1 MNQPHMRV
9 VLACL
14 ITGSL
19 CARPAAAQGTISL
32 QGWGYPP
39 GQLTVRA
46 LSTGGAL
53 SEFDNAGPQNP
64 AALMNWG
71 VGGAYLQYS
80 PERRSTTVGDS
91 SLTTRVARFPVFA
104 IGLPFGQRY
113 SFGISTSTLLER
125 NFSSTTVA
133 RQLVRAD
140 SVTTTTNATLRG
152 AMNDVQFGGA
162 MQLFPWLRVGTAL
175 HVITGQNRYNAAR
188 SIVSDTGARVDTVRY
203 GNINETSTATFGGTA
218 LSFGVEVTPVKRIT
232 LAGSARLGFG
242 LRANLSDSSSRRADA
257 PSRAGAAIRWE
268 FGGANLAARYD
279 WQGWSAMK
287 GLGSDAGGIFDASEY
302 GMGAE
307 IPGPKLP
314 GGQLLLRLG
323 ARRRD
328 LPFGVGG
335 RQPTEDVIG
344 GGLGLPIGFGR
355 AQVDFGIERASRK
368 VPGLD
373 GIRERGLIMSFGF
386 RLRT

>member
-1 MNQPHMRV
+1 MTRPPMRV

-14 ITGSL
+14 IAAAFG
-19 CARPAAAQGTISL
+19 ARSASAQGTISL

-46 LSTGGAL
+46 SSTGGAL
-53 SEFDNAGPQNP
+53 SEFDNAGPHNP

-71 VGGAYLQYS
+71 VAGAYLQYS
-80 PERRSTTVGDS
+80 PERRSTAVGDS
-91 SLTTRVARFPVFA
+91 SRTTTVARFPVFA
-104 IGLPFGQRY
+104 IGLPAGQRY
-113 SFGISTSTLLER
+113 SFGLSSSTLLER
-125 NFSSTTVA
+125 NFSSLTTA

-140 SVTTTTNATLRG
+140 SVTTTTSATLRG

-175 HVITGQNRYNAAR
+175 HVITGQNRYLGER
-188 SIVSDTGARVDTVRY
+188 SIAPDTGARVDTVRY
-203 GNINETSTATFGGTA
+203 GNISETSTATFGGTA
-218 LSFGVEVTPVKRIT
+218 VSFGVEASPTKRIT

-242 LRANLSDSSSRRADA
+242 LRADFSDSLRRRADA

-268 FGGANLAARYD
+268 VGGTNLAARYD
-279 WQGWSAMK
+279 WQGWSAMR
-287 GLGSDAGGIFDASEY
+287 GLGSDAGGIFDATEY
-302 GMGAE
+302 GVGAE

-314 GGQLLLRLG
+314 GGQLLVRLG

-328 LPFGVGG
+328 LPFGVLG
-335 RQPTEDVIG
+335 RQPTENVIG

-355 AQVDFGIERASRK
+355 AQVDVGIERASRT
-368 VPGLD
+368 VPGVD
-373 GIRERGLIMSFGF
+373 GIRERGLILSFGF